1 MKLAALAILAACGAT
16 SSPPGSAPAAP
27 IGVNARPAS
36 GGLGT
41 IVATLPA
48 GTSAAIAQGPF
59 AISAINPGRELELAI
74 GTTGAAGGPCSGE
87 LAWFAY
93 SGGGVTVGAGQT
105 LCARN
110 VAHDTATHG
119 FSGRGD
125 AP

>member
-1 MKLAALAILAACGAT
+1 VKLATLTIIAACGGV
-16 SSPPGSAPAAP
+16 SSPPVASPGAP

-48 GTSAAIAQGPF
+48 GTSAAIVQGPF
-59 AISAINPGRELELAI
+59 AISAINPGHELELAI
-74 GTTGAAGGPCSGE
+74 GTTGAAGGACSGA
-87 LAWFAY
+87 LAWFEY

-110 VAHDTATHG
+110 VAHETATHG